1 MPAPNQPTRISAAS
15 ASTSAS
21 ASASADGG
29 VAPAAQKA
37 AQKKAVEA
45 AAQAK
50 DVRRNGLLCFSDM
63 IISPPT
69 YTARMF
75 SRRKHTNI
83 TVKVEYM
90 SDEEDKF
97 VDEVY
102 FRKN

>member
-1 MPAPNQPTRISAAS
+1 M
-15 ASTSAS
+15 
-21 ASASADGG
+21 
-29 VAPAAQKA
+29 APAAQKV
-37 AQKKAVEA
+37 AQKKATEA
-45 AAQAK
+45 EAHAK
-50 DVRRNGLLCFSDM
+50 DVRRRNGLLCFSDM

-83 TVKVEYM
+83 NVKVEYM

-102 FRKN
+102 FL

>member
-1 MPAPNQPTRISAAS
+1 M
-15 ASTSAS
+15 
-21 ASASADGG
+21 
-29 VAPAAQKA
+29 APAAQKV
-37 AQKKAVEA
+37 AQKKATEA

-50 DVRRNGLLCFSDM
+50 DVRRRNGLLCFSDM

-83 TVKVEYM
+83 NVKVEYM

-102 FRKN
+102 FLSQKNYFLKVLSVVTYLVNVLGH